1 MFEMQWPYLLL
12 LAPLPLAMKF
22 IAPKKRV
29 EAALRVPFYQHAS
42 QLERHNRLS
51 IGRRPAKLFALWA
64 IWLSCLFAATNP
76 KWVGEPMSM
85 PSSGRD
91 LLMAVDIS
99 GSMEQMDM
107 ALNGQRIN
115 RLMAV
120 KKVIG
125 DFVVRRNADR
135 LGLILFG
142 AQAYLQAPL
151 TYDRQTV
158 NELLQEAQIG
168 FAGRETAIGDAIALA
183 VKRLRDRPDAS
194 RVLIVLT
201 DGANTAGVL
210 APDKATELAQKANIK
225 IYTIAFGAESMEVP
239 GLFGSRT
246 VNPSRD
252 LDEPTMIAIAE
263 KTGGKY
269 FRARNLEELD
279 QIHHELD
286 KLEPIEIE
294 AEKFR
299 PVQTL
304 FYWPLAFAFLLSLA
318 IAALHWWQGRIT
330 GQVTNNARA
339 NTPPQNKAEAN

>member
-1 MFEMQWPYLLL
+1 MFEMHWPWLLL
-12 LAPLPLAMKF
+12 LAPLPLVMVF
-22 IAPKKRV
+22 IPAKKRI

-42 QLERHNRLS
+42 QLEQHSKLGINK
-51 IGRRPAKLFALWA
+51 RPAKLLALWL
-64 IWLSCLFAATNP
+64 IWICSLFAATNP
-76 KWVGEPMSM
+76 QWIGEPTSM

-99 GSMEQMDM
+99 GSMEQTDM
-107 ALNGQRIN
+107 AIAGRRVT

-125 DFVVRRNADR
+125 DFVVRRNSDR
-135 LGLILFG
+135 MGLILFG

-151 TYDRQTV
+151 TYDRKTV
-158 NELLQEAQIG
+158 NQLLQEAQIG
-168 FAGRETAIGDAIALA
+168 FAGRETAIGDAIGLA

-194 RVLIVLT
+194 RVLVLLT
-201 DGANTAGVL
+201 DGANTAGQL
-210 APDKATELAQKANIK
+210 SPDKATELAQQAKIK

-239 GLFGSRT
+239 GIFGSRT

-252 LDEPTMIAIAE
+252 LDEPTMVNIAE

-279 QIHHELD
+279 NIHRELD
-286 KLEPIEIE
+286 RLEPIEME
-294 AEKFR
+294 TETFR

-304 FYWPLAFAFLLSLA
+304 FYWPLAIAFLLSLLLA
-318 IAALHWWQGRIT
+318 CLHIWQGRA
-330 GQVTNNARA
+330 ARVEHA
-339 NTPPQNKAEAN
+339 

>member
-1 MFEMQWPYLLL
+1 MFDMQWPWLLL
-12 LAPLPLAMKF
+12 LVPLPLLMGF
-22 IAPKKRV
+22 IAPKKRI
-29 EAALRVPFYQHAS
+29 EAALRVPFYQDAS
-42 QLERHNRLS
+42 QLTQQQKFATGKRPSRL
-51 IGRRPAKLFALWA
+51 LTLWSM
-64 IWLSCLFAATNP
+64 WLCCVVASTNP
-76 KWVGEPMSM
+76 QWVGEPTSM

-99 GSMEQMDM
+99 GSMQETDM
-107 ALNGQRIN
+107 AIAGRRVT

-125 DFVVRRNADR
+125 DFVVRRNSDR

-151 TYDRQTV
+151 TYDRNTV
-158 NELLQEAQIG
+158 NQLLQEAQIG
-168 FAGRETAIGDAIALA
+168 FAGQETAIGDAIGLA
-183 VKRLRDRPDAS
+183 VKRLRDRPDS
-194 RVLIVLT
+194 GRVLVVLT
-201 DGANTAGVL
+201 DGANTSGQL
-210 APDKATELAQKANIK
+210 SPDKATELAVQAGIK

-252 LDEPTMIAIAE
+252 LDETTMSNIAE

-279 QIHHELD
+279 NIHKELD
-286 KLEPIEIE
+286 RLEPIEME
-294 AEKFR
+294 AETFR

-304 FYWPLAFAFLLSLA
+304 FYWPLAIAFLLSLLFA
-318 IAALHWWQGRIT
+318 SLHIWQGR
-330 GQVTNNARA
+330 QV
-339 NTPPQNKAEAN
+339 KAEQSA

>member
-1 MFEMQWPYLLL
+1 MFEMQWPWLLVL
-12 LAPLPLAMKF
+12 VPLPLLMHF
-22 IAPKKRV
+22 IAPKKRI

-42 QLERHNRLS
+42 KLEQQHRLG
-51 IGRRPAKLFALWA
+51 INKRPAKLLSLWA
-64 IWLSCLFAATNP
+64 MWLCCVFATTNP
-76 KWVGEPMSM
+76 QWIGEPTSM

-99 GSMEQMDM
+99 GSMEQTDM
-107 ALNGQRIN
+107 VANGRRIT

-125 DFVVRRNADR
+125 DFVQRRTTDR

-151 TYDRQTV
+151 TYDRKTV
-158 NELLQEAQIG
+158 DQLLQEAQIG
-168 FAGRETAIGDAIALA
+168 FAGRETAIGDAIGLA
-183 VKRLRDRPDAS
+183 VKRLRDRPNAS

-210 APDKATELAQKANIK
+210 APDKATELAQKAGIK
-225 IYTIAFGAESMEVP
+225 IYTIAFGAETMEVP

-252 LDEPTMIAIAE
+252 LDEGTMMAIAE

-279 QIHHELD
+279 NIHHELD
-286 KLEPIEIE
+286 RLEPIETE
-294 AEKFR
+294 AQTFR
-299 PVQTL
+299 PVETL
-304 FYWPLAFAFLLSLA
+304 FYWPFA
-318 IAALHWWQGRIT
+318 IAFIISLIFACTHLWQGRAT
-330 GQVTNNARA
+330 PLAANVT
-339 NTPPQNKAEAN
+339 EAK

>member
-1 MFEMQWPYLLL
+1 MFEMQWPWLLL
-12 LAPLPLAMKF
+12 LAPLPLIMGF
-22 IAPKKRV
+22 IAPKKRI

-42 QLERHNRLS
+42 QLERQNRMS
-51 IGRRPAKLFALWA
+51 VGKRPAKLLSLWA
-64 IWLSCLFAATNP
+64 MWLCCLFAATNP
-76 KWVGEPMSM
+76 QWVGEPTSM

-99 GSMEQMDM
+99 GSMEQTDM
-107 ALNGQRIN
+107 VANGRRIT

-125 DFVVRRNADR
+125 DFVARRTTDR

-151 TYDRQTV
+151 TYDRNTV
-158 NELLQEAQIG
+158 NQLLQEAQIG
-168 FAGRETAIGDAIALA
+168 FAGRETAIGDAIGLA

-194 RVLIVLT
+194 RVLVVLT

-210 APDKATELAQKANIK
+210 APDKATELAQQAGIK

-239 GLFGSRT
+239 GIFGSRT
-246 VNPSRD
+246 VNPSAD
-252 LDEPTMIAIAE
+252 LDEGTMIAIAE

-279 QIHHELD
+279 NIHRELD
-286 KLEPIEIE
+286 RLEPIEME
-294 AEKFR
+294 TETFR
-299 PVQTL
+299 PVETL
-304 FYWPLAFAFLLSLA
+304 FYWPLAVAFFLSLVFA
-318 IAALHWWQGRIT
+318 ISHIWQGRTTQSATT
-330 GQVTNNARA
+330 G
-339 NTPPQNKAEAN
+339 AEAK

>member
-42 QLERHNRLS
+42 QLEQRNRLS
-51 IGRRPAKLFALWA
+51 IGKRPAKLFALWA
-64 IWLSCLFAATNP
+64 MWLSCLLAATNP
-76 KWVGEPMSM
+76 QWVGEPMSM

-99 GSMEQMDM
+99 GSMEQTDM
-107 ALNGQRIN
+107 VLNGYRIT

-125 DFVVRRNADR
+125 DFVTRRNTDR

-168 FAGRETAIGDAIALA
+168 FAGRETAIGDSIALA
-183 VKRLRDRPDAS
+183 VKRLRDRPDSS
-194 RVLIVLT
+194 RVLVLLT

-210 APDKATELAQKANIK
+210 TPDKATELAQKADIK

-246 VNPSRD
+246 INPSRD

-263 KTGGKY
+263 KTGGQY

-279 QIHHELD
+279 QIHRELD

-294 AEKFR
+294 AETFR

-304 FYWPLAFAFLLSLA
+304 FYWPLGFALLLSLA
-318 IAALHWWQGRIT
+318 MALIHVWQGRAI
-330 GQVTNNARA
+330 RR
-339 NTPPQNKAEAN
+339 EAGMVEAKQ

>member
-1 MFEMQWPYLLL
+1 MFEMEWPYLLV
-12 LAPLPLAMKF
+12 LAPLPLVMKF
-22 IAPKKRV
+22 ITPKKRI

-42 QLERHNRLS
+42 ELQQHTGLRL
-51 IGRRPAKLFALWA
+51 GKRPVKFAALWA
-64 IWLSCLFAATNP
+64 MWLGCLLAATNP
-76 KWVGEPMSM
+76 QWVGDPVSM

-99 GSMEQMDM
+99 GSMEQTDM
-107 ALNGQRIN
+107 ALNGHRIT

-125 DFVVRRNADR
+125 DFVTRRNTDR

-183 VKRLRDRPDAS
+183 VKRLRDRPASS
-194 RVLIVLT
+194 RVLVLLT

-210 APDKATELAQKANIK
+210 TPDKATELAQKANIK

-252 LDEPTMIAIAE
+252 LDEPTMVAIAE

-279 QIHHELD
+279 QIHRELD
-286 KLEPIEIE
+286 QLEPIEID
-294 AEKFR
+294 AETFR

-304 FYWPLAFAFLLSLA
+304 FYWPLALALLVSVSMA
-318 IAALHWWQGRIT
+318 IAHLWQGRSL
-330 GQVTNNARA
+330 RA
-339 NTPPQNKAEAN
+339 EMAGAEAKP

>member
-1 MFEMQWPYLLL
+1 MFEMQWPLLLL
-12 LAPLPLAMKF
+12 LAPLPLAMRF
-22 IAPKKRV
+22 VAPKKRV

-42 QLERHNRLS
+42 QLEKLNRLS
-51 IGRRPAKLFALWA
+51 AGKRPAKLFALWA
-64 IWLSCLFAATNP
+64 MWLSCVIAATNP
-76 KWVGEPMSM
+76 QWVGEPMSM

-99 GSMEQMDM
+99 GSMEQTDM
-107 ALNGQRIN
+107 ALNGQRIT

-125 DFVVRRNADR
+125 DFVTRRNSDR

-142 AQAYLQAPL
+142 AHAYLQAPL

-183 VKRLRDRPDAS
+183 VKRLRDRPDSS
-194 RVLIVLT
+194 RVLVLLT

-279 QIHHELD
+279 NIHRELD
-286 KLEPIEIE
+286 QLEPIEIE
-294 AEKFR
+294 AETFR
-299 PVQTL
+299 PVETL
-304 FYWPLAFAFLLSLA
+304 FYWPLAFAFLLSMA
-318 IAALHWWQGRIT
+318 MAGLHLWQGRSTPLTTT
-330 GQVTNNARA
+330 GVEAR
-339 NTPPQNKAEAN
+339 

>member
-1 MFEMQWPYLLL
+1 MFEMQWPLLLL
-12 LAPLPLAMKF
+12 LAPLPLAMRF
-22 IAPKKRV
+22 VAPKKRV

-42 QLERHNRLS
+42 QLEKLNRLS
-51 IGRRPAKLFALWA
+51 VGKRPAKLFALWA
-64 IWLSCLFAATNP
+64 MWLSCVIAATNP
-76 KWVGEPMSM
+76 QWVGEPMSM

-99 GSMEQMDM
+99 GSMEQTDM
-107 ALNGQRIN
+107 ALNGQRIT

-125 DFVVRRNADR
+125 DFVTRRNSDR

-183 VKRLRDRPDAS
+183 VKRLRDRPDSS
-194 RVLIVLT
+194 RVLVLLT

-252 LDEPTMIAIAE
+252 LDEPTMIAVAE

-279 QIHHELD
+279 NIHRELD
-286 KLEPIEIE
+286 QLEPIEIE
-294 AEKFR
+294 AETFR
-299 PVQTL
+299 PVETL
-304 FYWPLAFAFLLSLA
+304 FYWPLAFAFLLSMTMA
-318 IAALHWWQGRIT
+318 GLHLWQGRSTPLTTT
-330 GQVTNNARA
+330 GVEAR
-339 NTPPQNKAEAN
+339 

>member
-42 QLERHNRLS
+42 QLEQRNRLS
-51 IGRRPAKLFALWA
+51 IGKRPAKLFALWA
-64 IWLSCLFAATNP
+64 MWLGCLFAATNP
-76 KWVGEPMSM
+76 QWVGEPMSM

-99 GSMEQMDM
+99 GSMEQTDM
-107 ALNGQRIN
+107 VLNGYRIT

-125 DFVVRRNADR
+125 DFVTRRNTDR

-183 VKRLRDRPDAS
+183 VKRLRDRPDSS
-194 RVLIVLT
+194 RVLVLLT

-210 APDKATELAQKANIK
+210 TPDKATELAQKADIK

-246 VNPSRD
+246 INPSRD

-263 KTGGKY
+263 KTGGQY

-279 QIHHELD
+279 QIHRELD

-294 AEKFR
+294 AETFR

-304 FYWPLAFAFLLSLA
+304 FYWPLGFALLLSLA
-318 IAALHWWQGRIT
+318 MALIYVWQGRAI
-330 GQVTNNARA
+330 RR
-339 NTPPQNKAEAN
+339 EAGMVEAKQ

>member
-1 MFEMQWPYLLL
+1 MFEMQWPWLLL
-12 LAPLPLAMKF
+12 LAPLPLVMGF
-22 IAPKKRV
+22 IAPKKRI

-42 QLERHNRLS
+42 QLERQNRLS
-51 IGRRPAKLFALWA
+51 VGRRPAKLLSLWA
-64 IWLSCLFAATNP
+64 MWLCCLFAATNP
-76 KWVGEPMSM
+76 QWVGEPTSM

-99 GSMEQMDM
+99 GSMEQTDM
-107 ALNGQRIN
+107 VANGRKIT

-125 DFVVRRNADR
+125 DFVARRTTDR

-151 TYDRQTV
+151 TYDRNTV
-158 NELLQEAQIG
+158 NQLLQEAQIG
-168 FAGRETAIGDAIALA
+168 FAGRETAIGDAIGLA

-194 RVLIVLT
+194 RVLVVLT

-210 APDKATELAQKANIK
+210 APDKATELAQQAGIK

-239 GLFGSRT
+239 GIFGSRT
-246 VNPSRD
+246 VNPSAD
-252 LDEPTMIAIAE
+252 LDESTMIAIAE

-279 QIHHELD
+279 NIHRELD
-286 KLEPIEIE
+286 RLEPIEME
-294 AEKFR
+294 TETFR

-304 FYWPLAFAFLLSLA
+304 FYWPLALAFFLSLVFA
-318 IAALHWWQGRIT
+318 VSHIWQGRT
-330 GQVTNNARA
+330 TQSATTR
-339 NTPPQNKAEAN
+339 AEAK

>member
-1 MFEMQWPYLLL
+1 MFEMHWPWLLL
-12 LAPLPLAMKF
+12 LAPLPLVMVF
-22 IAPKKRV
+22 IPAKKRI

-42 QLERHNRLS
+42 QLEQHSKLGINK
-51 IGRRPAKLFALWA
+51 RPAKLLALWL
-64 IWLSCLFAATNP
+64 IWICCLFAATNP
-76 KWVGEPMSM
+76 QWVGEPTSM

-99 GSMEQMDM
+99 GSMEQTDM
-107 ALNGQRIN
+107 AIAGRRVT

-125 DFVVRRNADR
+125 DFVVRRNSDR
-135 LGLILFG
+135 MGLILFG

-151 TYDRQTV
+151 TYDRKTV
-158 NELLQEAQIG
+158 NQLLQEAQIG
-168 FAGRETAIGDAIALA
+168 FAGRETAIGDAIGLA

-194 RVLIVLT
+194 RVLVLLT
-201 DGANTAGVL
+201 DGANTAGQL
-210 APDKATELAQKANIK
+210 SPDKATELAQQAKIK

-239 GLFGSRT
+239 GIFGSRT

-252 LDEPTMIAIAE
+252 LDEPTMVNIAE

-279 QIHHELD
+279 NIHRELD
-286 KLEPIEIE
+286 RLEPIEME
-294 AEKFR
+294 TETFR

-304 FYWPLAFAFLLSLA
+304 FYWPLAIAFLLSLLLA
-318 IAALHWWQGRIT
+318 CLHIWQGRA
-330 GQVTNNARA
+330 ARVEHA
-339 NTPPQNKAEAN
+339 

>member
-1 MFEMQWPYLLL
+1 MFEMQWPLLLL

-42 QLERHNRLS
+42 QLEKLNRLS
-51 IGRRPAKLFALWA
+51 VGKRPAKMFALWA
-64 IWLSCLFAATNP
+64 IWLSCVFAATNP
-76 KWVGEPMSM
+76 QWVGEPMRM

-99 GSMEQMDM
+99 GSMEQTDM
-107 ALNGQRIN
+107 ALNGQRIT

-125 DFVVRRNADR
+125 DFVTRRNTDR

-183 VKRLRDRPDAS
+183 VKRLRDRPDSS
-194 RVLIVLT
+194 RVLVLLT

-210 APDKATELAQKANIK
+210 APDKATELAQKAKIK

-246 VNPSRD
+246 INPSRD

-279 QIHHELD
+279 TIHRELD
-286 KLEPIEIE
+286 QLEPIEIE
-294 AEKFR
+294 AETFR

-304 FYWPLAFAFLLSLA
+304 FYWPLAFAFLLSMTMA
-318 IAALHWWQGRIT
+318 GLHLWQGRST
-330 GQVTNNARA
+330 SLNAVGV
-339 NTPPQNKAEAN
+339 EAK

>member
-12 LAPLPLAMKF
+12 LAPLPLVMKF
-22 IAPKKRV
+22 VPAKKRV
-29 EAALRVPFYQHAS
+29 EAALRVPFYQYAS
-42 QLERHNRLS
+42 QLEQHNRLS
-51 IGRRPAKLFALWA
+51 IGKRPAKLFALWA
-64 IWLSCLFAATNP
+64 MWLSCLFAATNP
-76 KWVGEPMSM
+76 QWVGEPMSM

-99 GSMEQMDM
+99 GSMEQVDM
-107 ALNGQRIN
+107 VLNGRRIT

-125 DFVVRRNADR
+125 EFVTRRNTDR

-183 VKRLRDRPDAS
+183 VKRLRDRPASS
-194 RVLIVLT
+194 RVLVLLT

-210 APDKATELAQKANIK
+210 SPDKATELAQKADIK

-246 VNPSRD
+246 INPSRD
-252 LDEPTMIAIAE
+252 LDEPTMMSIAE

-279 QIHHELD
+279 QIHRELD

-294 AEKFR
+294 AETFR

-304 FYWPLAFAFLLSLA
+304 FYWPLGFALLLSLIMA
-318 IAALHWWQGRIT
+318 GLTVWQGRA
-330 GQVTNNARA
+330 VRR
-339 NTPPQNKAEAN
+339 EANLAEVKQ

>member
-1 MFEMQWPYLLL
+1 MFEMHWPWLLL
-12 LAPLPLAMKF
+12 LAPLPLVMAF
-22 IAPKKRV
+22 IPAKKRI

-42 QLERHNRLS
+42 QLEQHSKLGINK
-51 IGRRPAKLFALWA
+51 RPAKLLALWL
-64 IWLSCLFAATNP
+64 IWICCLFAATNP
-76 KWVGEPMSM
+76 QWVGEPTSM

-99 GSMEQMDM
+99 GSMEQTDM
-107 ALNGQRIN
+107 AIAGRRVT

-125 DFVVRRNADR
+125 DFVVRRNSDR
-135 LGLILFG
+135 MGLILFG

-151 TYDRQTV
+151 TYDRKTV
-158 NELLQEAQIG
+158 NQLLQEAQIG
-168 FAGRETAIGDAIALA
+168 FAGRETAIGDAIGLA

-194 RVLIVLT
+194 RVLVLLT
-201 DGANTAGVL
+201 DGANTAGQL
-210 APDKATELAQKANIK
+210 SPDKATELAQQAKIK

-239 GLFGSRT
+239 GIFGSRT

-252 LDEPTMIAIAE
+252 LDEPAMVNIAE

-279 QIHHELD
+279 NIHRELD
-286 KLEPIEIE
+286 RLEPIEME
-294 AEKFR
+294 TETFR

-304 FYWPLAFAFLLSLA
+304 FYWPLAIAFLLSLLLA
-318 IAALHWWQGRIT
+318 CLHIWQGRA
-330 GQVTNNARA
+330 ARVEHA
-339 NTPPQNKAEAN
+339 

>member
-1 MFEMQWPYLLL
+1 MFEMHWPWLLL
-12 LAPLPLAMKF
+12 LAPLPLVMAF
-22 IAPKKRV
+22 IPAKKRI

-42 QLERHNRLS
+42 QLEQRSKLGINK
-51 IGRRPAKLFALWA
+51 RPAKLLALWL
-64 IWLSCLFAATNP
+64 IWICCLFAATNP
-76 KWVGEPMSM
+76 QWVGEPTSM

-99 GSMEQMDM
+99 GSMEQTDM
-107 ALNGQRIN
+107 AIAGRRVT

-125 DFVVRRNADR
+125 DFVVRRNSDR
-135 LGLILFG
+135 MGLILFG

-151 TYDRQTV
+151 TYDRKTV
-158 NELLQEAQIG
+158 NQLLQEAQIG
-168 FAGRETAIGDAIALA
+168 FAGRETAIGDAIGLA

-194 RVLIVLT
+194 RVLVLLT
-201 DGANTAGVL
+201 DGANTAGQL
-210 APDKATELAQKANIK
+210 SPDKATELAQQAKIK

-239 GLFGSRT
+239 GIFGSRT

-252 LDEPTMIAIAE
+252 LDEPTMANIAE

-279 QIHHELD
+279 NIHRELD
-286 KLEPIEIE
+286 RLEPIEME
-294 AEKFR
+294 TETFR

-304 FYWPLAFAFLLSLA
+304 FYWPLAIAFLLSLLLA
-318 IAALHWWQGRIT
+318 CLHIWQGRA
-330 GQVTNNARA
+330 ARVEHA
-339 NTPPQNKAEAN
+339 

>member
-1 MFEMQWPYLLL
+1 MFEMQWPLLLL

-42 QLERHNRLS
+42 QLEQLNRLG
-51 IGRRPAKLFALWA
+51 IGKRPAKLFALWA
-64 IWLSCLFAATNP
+64 MWLSCVFAATNP
-76 KWVGEPMSM
+76 QWVGEPMSM

-99 GSMEQMDM
+99 GSMEQTDM
-107 ALNGQRIN
+107 ALNGHRIT

-125 DFVVRRNADR
+125 DFVTRRNTDR

-183 VKRLRDRPDAS
+183 VKRLRDRPDSS
-194 RVLIVLT
+194 RVLVVLT

-279 QIHHELD
+279 NIHHELD
-286 KLEPIEIE
+286 QLEPIEIE
-294 AEKFR
+294 AEMFR

-304 FYWPLAFAFLLSLA
+304 FYWPLAFALLLSMGMA
-318 IAALHWWQGRIT
+318 GLHIWQGRT
-330 GQVTNNARA
+330 TQTSA
-339 NTPPQNKAEAN
+339 NGVEAK

>member
-1 MFEMQWPYLLL
+1 MFEMHWPWLLL
-12 LAPLPLAMKF
+12 LAPLPLVMAF
-22 IAPKKRV
+22 IPAKKRI

-42 QLERHNRLS
+42 QLEQHSKLS
-51 IGRRPAKLFALWA
+51 INKRPAKLLALWL
-64 IWLSCLFAATNP
+64 IWICCLFAATNP
-76 KWVGEPMSM
+76 QWVGEPTSM

-99 GSMEQMDM
+99 GSMEQTDM
-107 ALNGQRIN
+107 AIAGRRVT

-125 DFVVRRNADR
+125 DFVVRRNSDR
-135 LGLILFG
+135 MGLILFG

-151 TYDRQTV
+151 TYDRKTV
-158 NELLQEAQIG
+158 NQLLQEAQIG
-168 FAGRETAIGDAIALA
+168 FAGRETAIGDAIGLA

-194 RVLIVLT
+194 RVLVLLT
-201 DGANTAGVL
+201 DGANTAGQL
-210 APDKATELAQKANIK
+210 SPDKATELAQQAKIK

-239 GLFGSRT
+239 GIFGSRT

-252 LDEPTMIAIAE
+252 LDEPTMVNIAE

-279 QIHHELD
+279 NIHRELD
-286 KLEPIEIE
+286 RLEPIEME
-294 AEKFR
+294 TETFR

-304 FYWPLAFAFLLSLA
+304 FYWPLAIAFLLSLLLA
-318 IAALHWWQGRIT
+318 CLHIWQGRA
-330 GQVTNNARA
+330 ARVEHA
-339 NTPPQNKAEAN
+339 

>member
-1 MFEMQWPYLLL
+1 MFEMQWPWLLL
-12 LAPLPLAMKF
+12 LAPLPLVMGF
-22 IAPKKRV
+22 IAPKKRI

-42 QLERHNRLS
+42 QLERQNRLS
-51 IGRRPAKLFALWA
+51 VGRRPAKLLSLWA
-64 IWLSCLFAATNP
+64 MWLCCLFAATNP
-76 KWVGEPMSM
+76 QWVGEPTSM

-99 GSMEQMDM
+99 GSMEQTDM
-107 ALNGQRIN
+107 VANGRRIT

-125 DFVVRRNADR
+125 DFVARRTTDR

-151 TYDRQTV
+151 TYDRNTV
-158 NELLQEAQIG
+158 NQLLQEAQIG
-168 FAGRETAIGDAIALA
+168 FAGRETAIGDAIGLA

-194 RVLIVLT
+194 RVLVVLT

-210 APDKATELAQKANIK
+210 APDKATELAQQAGIK

-239 GLFGSRT
+239 GIFGSRT
-246 VNPSRD
+246 VNPSAD
-252 LDEPTMIAIAE
+252 LDESTMIAIAE

-279 QIHHELD
+279 NIHRELD
-286 KLEPIEIE
+286 RLEPIEME
-294 AEKFR
+294 TETFR

-304 FYWPLAFAFLLSLA
+304 FYWPLALAFFLSLVFA
-318 IAALHWWQGRIT
+318 VSHIWQGRTTQLATT
-330 GQVTNNARA
+330 G
-339 NTPPQNKAEAN
+339 AEAK

>member
-1 MFEMQWPYLLL
+1 MFEMQWPWLLL
-12 LAPLPLAMKF
+12 LAPLPLLMGF
-22 IAPKKRV
+22 IAPKKRI
-29 EAALRVPFYQHAS
+29 EAALRVPFYQYAS
-42 QLERHNRLS
+42 QLEQQNRFS
-51 IGRRPAKLFALWA
+51 SGKRPALLIVLWA
-64 IWLSCLFAATNP
+64 VWLSCLLAATNP
-76 KWVGEPMSM
+76 QWVGEPTSM

-99 GSMEQMDM
+99 GSMEQTDM
-107 ALNGQRIN
+107 VLSGRRIN

-120 KKVIG
+120 KHVIG
-125 DFVVRRNADR
+125 DFVQRRTSDR

-158 NELLQEAQIG
+158 NQLLQEAQIG
-168 FAGRETAIGDAIALA
+168 FAGRETAIGDAIGLA

-194 RVLIVLT
+194 RVLVVLT

-210 APDKATELAQKANIK
+210 SPDRATELAQKAGIT
-225 IYTIAFGAESMEVP
+225 IYTIAFGAEEMEVP

-246 VNPSRD
+246 INPSRD
-252 LDEPTMIAIAE
+252 LDENTMMAIAE

-279 QIHHELD
+279 SIHRELD
-286 KLEPIEIE
+286 RLEPIEIQTE
-294 AEKFR
+294 TFR

-304 FYWPLAFAFLLSLA
+304 FYWPLAFAFLLSLLL
-318 IAALHWWQGRIT
+318 AASHVWQGRAISSAT
-330 GQVTNNARA
+330 L
-339 NTPPQNKAEAN
+339 KAEVK

>member
-1 MFEMQWPYLLL
+1 MFEMQWPWLLW
-12 LAPLPLAMKF
+12 LAPLPLLMGF
-22 IAPKKRV
+22 ITPKKRI

-42 QLERHNRLS
+42 QLEHQNRL
-51 IGRRPAKLFALWA
+51 GVGKRPAKLLSLWLM
-64 IWLSCLFAATNP
+64 WLCCLLAATNP
-76 KWVGEPMSM
+76 QWVGEPTSM

-99 GSMEQMDM
+99 GSMEQTDM
-107 ALNGQRIN
+107 VANGRKIT

-125 DFVVRRNADR
+125 DFVTRRTTDR

-151 TYDRQTV
+151 TYDRNTV
-158 NELLQEAQIG
+158 NQLLQEAQIG
-168 FAGRETAIGDAIALA
+168 FAGRETAIGDAIGLA

-194 RVLIVLT
+194 RVLVVLT

-210 APDKATELAQKANIK
+210 APDKATELAQKAGIK

-239 GLFGSRT
+239 GIFGSRT
-246 VNPSRD
+246 VNPSAD
-252 LDEPTMIAIAE
+252 LDEGTMMAIAE

-269 FRARNLEELD
+269 FRARDLEELD
-279 QIHHELD
+279 SIHRELD
-286 KLEPIEIE
+286 RLEPIEME
-294 AEKFR
+294 TETFR

-304 FYWPLAFAFLLSLA
+304 FYWPLAFAFFLSL
-318 IAALHWWQGRIT
+318 IFALSHIWQGRAT
-330 GQVTNNARA
+330 PLAK
-339 NTPPQNKAEAN
+339 NTVEAK

>member
-1 MFEMQWPYLLL
+1 MFEMQWPLLLL

-42 QLERHNRLS
+42 QLEKLNRLS
-51 IGRRPAKLFALWA
+51 VGKRPAKLFALWA
-64 IWLSCLFAATNP
+64 IWLSCVLAATNP
-76 KWVGEPMSM
+76 QWVGEPMSM

-99 GSMEQMDM
+99 GSMEQTDM
-107 ALNGQRIN
+107 ALNGQRIT

-125 DFVVRRNADR
+125 DFVSRRNTDR

-183 VKRLRDRPDAS
+183 VKRLRDRPDSS
-194 RVLIVLT
+194 RVLVLLT

-210 APDKATELAQKANIK
+210 APDKATELAQKAKIK

-246 VNPSRD
+246 INPSRD
-252 LDEPTMIAIAE
+252 LDEPTMISIAE

-279 QIHHELD
+279 NIHRELD
-286 KLEPIEIE
+286 QLEPIEIE
-294 AEKFR
+294 AETFR

-304 FYWPLAFAFLLSLA
+304 FYWPLAFAFWLSLA
-318 IAALHWWQGRIT
+318 MACLHIWQGRTTQANPT
-330 GQVTNNARA
+330 GL
-339 NTPPQNKAEAN
+339 EAK